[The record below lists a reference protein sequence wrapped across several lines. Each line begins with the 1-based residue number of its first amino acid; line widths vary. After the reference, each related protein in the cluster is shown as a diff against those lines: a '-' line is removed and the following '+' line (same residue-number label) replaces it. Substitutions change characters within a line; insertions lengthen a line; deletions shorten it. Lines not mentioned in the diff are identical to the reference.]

1 MRDFP
6 VKTEFTT
13 QENKT
18 WNSNDSAKM
27 AEQILRGN
35 TDFERNKI
43 IDLGVSNMQNR
54 MKRVD
59 NMHQR
64 IFDNQDTWK
73 KCIKKN

>member
-1 MRDFP
+1 
-6 VKTEFTT
+6 
-13 QENKT
+13 
-18 WNSNDSAKM
+18 M

>member
-1 MRDFP
+1 
-6 VKTEFTT
+6 
-13 QENKT
+13 
-18 WNSNDSAKM
+18 M

-59 NMHQR
+59 SMHQR